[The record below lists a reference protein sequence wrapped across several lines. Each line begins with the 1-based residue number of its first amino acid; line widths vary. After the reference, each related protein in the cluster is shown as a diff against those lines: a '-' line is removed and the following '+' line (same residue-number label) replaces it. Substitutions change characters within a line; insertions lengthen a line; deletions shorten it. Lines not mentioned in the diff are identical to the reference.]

1 MDPISENS
9 TYQKQ
14 ELLIRMERNH
24 EVIQRLSKKLCSY
37 TCEPKCPSSF
47 EKYNDLKRN
56 FKLFEKY
63 QKNIMDLIHRK
74 KAGAVQGLEREVQLH
89 LKRFRE
95 LEADIASYLLDTLEH
110 S

>member
-1 MDPISENS
+1 MEHISSKN
-9 TYQKQ
+9 TYHKQ

-37 TCEPKCPSSF
+37 TYEPKCPSSF

-63 QKNIMDLIHRK
+63 QKNLMDMIHRK
-74 KAGAVQGLEREVQLH
+74 KLVP
-89 LKRFRE
+89 FRV
-95 LEADIASYLLDTLEH
+95 LSGRSSSI
-110 S
+110 

>member
-1 MDPISENS
+1 MNTINEKN
-9 TYQKQ
+9 THHKQ

-24 EVIQRLSKKLCSY
+24 EIIQRLSKKLCSY

-63 QKNIMDLIHRK
+63 QNQITSLIQGK
-74 KAGAVQGLEREVQLH
+74 KTGMVHGLELEVQLH

-95 LEADIASYLLDTLEH
+95 LEADIAAYLLETMEH

>member
-1 MDPISENS
+1 MNTINEKN
-9 TYQKQ
+9 TYHKQ

-37 TCEPKCPSSF
+37 TYEPKCPSSF

-74 KAGAVQGLEREVQLH
+74 KIGAVQGLELEVQLH
-89 LKRFRE
+89 LKRFKQ
-95 LEADIASYLLDTLEH
+95 LETEIASYLLETMEH